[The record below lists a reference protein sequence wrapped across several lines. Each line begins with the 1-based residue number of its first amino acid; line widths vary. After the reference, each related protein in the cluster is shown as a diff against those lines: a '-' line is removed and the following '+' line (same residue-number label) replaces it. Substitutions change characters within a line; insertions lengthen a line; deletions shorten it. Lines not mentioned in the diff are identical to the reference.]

1 MSTNKNIFDDYF
13 HSLSLPESPA
23 SLYEPISYILS
34 IGGKKIRPKM
44 VVAGCGL
51 CGGNPKDAL
60 PAAAAVEMLHNFTLI
75 HDDIMDNADKRRGLQ
90 TVHVKWNSSTAILS
104 GDALFAQA
112 FKQLLYYGADN
123 RFSKD
128 QYQALVSS
136 FLNATQIVCEG
147 QARDMDF
154 ESRQHVSIDEYLL
167 MIEQKTAALLQS
179 SFQMGAIIAGAD
191 EKSVEECGNI
201 GLKAGIAFQIQ
212 DDLLDAIG
220 DPEKFGK
227 KCGGDIAEGKK
238 TYLSILALQQA
249 SIDDKAVLQN
259 VLASGATT
267 SNEISDVIQLYHK
280 YDVINQT
287 KSEIDRLYGEAISSL
302 MYFRESTFRDEIN
315 TLLNQLQ
322 NREN

>member
-1 MSTNKNIFDDYF
+1 
-13 HSLSLPESPA
+13 
-23 SLYEPISYILS
+23 
-34 IGGKKIRPKM
+34 M

-51 CGGNPKDAL
+51 CGGNPTDAL

-75 HDDIMDNADKRRGLQ
+75 HDDIMDNADKRRGLP
-90 TVHVKWNSSTAILS
+90 TVHVKWNPSTAILS

-112 FKQLLYYGADN
+112 FKQLLYYGSDN
-123 RFSKD
+123 RFLKD
-128 QYQALVSS
+128 QYQALFRS
-136 FLNATQIVCEG
+136 FLNATEIVCEG

-154 ESRQHVSIDEYLL
+154 ESRQQVSIDEYLL

-191 EKSVEECGNI
+191 ERSVEECGNI

-220 DPEKFGK
+220 DPDKFGK

-238 TYLSILALQQA
+238 TYLSILALQKA
-249 SIDDKAVLQN
+249 TSDDKTVLQD

-267 SNEISDVIQLYHK
+267 NDEISAVIQLYHK

-287 KSEIDRLYGEAISSL
+287 KTEIDRLYGEAINSL
-302 MYFRESTFRDEIN
+302 MYFPKSTFRDEIN